1 MNGGMPVPAPMEY
14 HVFSILLRNFASEGF
29 DEFPDYLRH
38 PLSMETIINTDSRL
52 GQYDSLR
59 GKFAGR
65 FHCSGRICRMAGA
78 PYRAD
83 TGDRRILG
91 CGMVRL

>member
-1 MNGGMPVPAPMEY
+1 MP
-14 HVFSILLRNFASEGF
+14 EGF

-38 PLSMETIINTDSRL
+38 PVSMETIINTDSRL
-52 GQYDSLR
+52 GQHDSLR

-78 PYRAD
+78 PHRAD
-83 TGDRRILG
+83 TGDRGISGR
-91 CGMVRL
+91 GMVRLRLGGWQGPLVDQVSSG